1 MSKCKSFVNISQ
13 VKTFWTEFWLE
24 DVTMWG
30 SEAHSEEP
38 CKAMIELK
46 AVTYFDKKL
55 HHVWQ
60 SSEYASDDNFF

>member
-1 MSKCKSFVNISQ
+1 MR
-13 VKTFWTEFWLE
+13 
-24 DVTMWG
+24 G